1 MPSTNRWQVNQRTL
15 FKFVSFRV
23 QDSARYLGGIEHD
36 GIFQVTVF
44 TDLFG

>member
-1 MPSTNRWQVNQRTL
+1 MPSTDTWQVNQRTQ
-15 FKFVSFRV
+15 FKFLYFRV
-23 QDSARYLGGIEHD
+23 QDSAQYLGGINQD